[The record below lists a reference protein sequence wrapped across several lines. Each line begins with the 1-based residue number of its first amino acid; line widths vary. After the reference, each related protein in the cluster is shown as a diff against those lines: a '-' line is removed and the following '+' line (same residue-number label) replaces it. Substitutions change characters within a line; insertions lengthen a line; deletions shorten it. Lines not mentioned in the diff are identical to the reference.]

1 MRRRT
6 GGGPSGDMPRS
17 SQCLPLRACGA
28 RPSPGGYPSEDGLAG
43 EGPEIARRAVFSEGC
58 ALRVRVGRPYVCRGI
73 TYSWEAN
80 EARWPRGHMPRSSA
94 SVPSGRA
101 EPAPPRG
108 GQARVGWANGENP
121 EITRGAIFSEGRG
134 LRARKCR
141 PRGSRG
147 MDLCTSTQHFSRPGV
162 RP

>member
-1 MRRRT
+1 V
-6 GGGPSGDMPRS
+6 G
-17 SQCLPLRACGA
+17 Q
-28 RPSPGGYPSEDGLAG
+28 SPGGSKVSLVGVRSPPLRGGAIQG
-43 EGPEIARRAVFSEGC
+43 QIALRGKTGITRSVVFSEGC